1 MTTVI
6 NVVEMEG
13 NRIISIESF
22 PVWDEQES
30 GIVEQEAEEAF
41 ISKIKENSDTLLS
54 DEEIERYY
62 EEWYFS
68 NDYGYACQIV
78 RSSIY

>member
-1 MTTVI
+1 MATVI

-22 PVWDEQES
+22 PIWDEQES

-41 ISKIKENSDTLLS
+41 ISNIKEHSDTLLS
-54 DEEIERYY
+54 DEEIESYY

-68 NDYGYACQIV
+68 NDYGYACEIV
-78 RSSIY
+78 RSSVY